1 MDKKENDLMTGVKKY
16 QRVFV
21 IVLDSIGIGEAP
33 DAAKF
38 DDVGSDTLGHIGE
51 FFQGHLALPTLAAL
65 GLSNIRPDKPIAGVP
80 VQARPLGYFGK
91 MAEVSAG
98 KDSMDGHWEM
108 MGLPVTEPL
117 GFFPN
122 GFPAELIKKIE
133 DFSHRKVIVNKPYSG
148 TDVIHDYGEE
158 QMKTGDLIVYTS
170 GDSVLQIAAH
180 TDIIPLKELYR
191 ICEYARSITIDQP
204 YRIGRVIARPYS
216 GPDKDHFV
224 RSSDRHDYALP
235 PTGETDL
242 DRLQQA
248 GYTTLGIGKI
258 NDIFSGQG
266 ITKGWHNASN
276 MDGMDHV
283 QHVVTNEDFTGFA
296 FANLVDF
303 DAMYGHRR
311 NAQGDGEALEAFDA
325 RLGEILPELRA
336 TDLLMITADHGNDPT
351 FKGTDHTREF
361 VPLLAYSPSMTSFG
375 SLGIRSPFADL
386 GATILDNFSV
396 PGNGIGHS
404 FLDLLH

>member
-1 MDKKENDLMTGVKKY
+1 MADYKRFK
-16 QRVFV
+16 RVFV

-38 DDVGSDTLGHIGE
+38 NDVGADTLGHIGT
-51 FFQGHLALPTLAAL
+51 FFQGKLNIPHLAKL
-65 GLSNIRPDKPIAGVP
+65 GLSNIRPDNPIAGVP
-80 VQARPLGYFGK
+80 VAERPLGYFGK
-91 MAEVSAG
+91 MAEISAG

-117 GFFPN
+117 GYFPQ
-122 GFPAELIKKIE
+122 GFPPELIQKIE
-133 DFSHRKVIVNKPYSG
+133 DFAHRKVIVNKPYSG

-191 ICEYARSITIDQP
+191 ICEYARKITIDQP
-204 YRIGRVIARPYS
+204 YRIGRIIARPYS

-235 PTGETDL
+235 PTGKTDL
-242 DRLQQA
+242 DRLQKA

-266 ITKGWHNASN
+266 ISQGWHTISN

-283 QHVVTNEDFTGFA
+283 IRVVKEEDFTGFA

-311 NAQGDGEALEAFDA
+311 NAKGDGEALEAFDG
-325 RLGEILPELRA
+325 RLGEMLSAMEP

-351 FKGTDHTREF
+351 YRGTDHTREY
-361 VPLLAYSPSMTSFG
+361 VPLLAYSSNMTGFG
-375 SLGIRSPFADL
+375 SLGVQTPFANL
-386 GATILDNFSV
+386 GATILDNFNV
-396 PGNGIGHS
+396 TGNEVGHS
-404 FLDLLH
+404 FLSALK